1 MEGFPELAN
10 GDGKLAVTEYIR
22 NTSPKSWTGRAS
34 FRAIDEETGLT
45 VLTSSDN
52 PSLTVQS
59 GTTHTSRFE
68 AILPKA
74 KLWHFD
80 RPNLYR
86 LISSIGSGQE
96 THRLT
101 ATFGVRKLEVKGSGF
116 FFNVQPVR
124 LMHVAPMARRNPEF

>member
-1 MEGFPELAN
+1 M
-10 GDGKLAVTEYIR
+10 K
-22 NTSPKSWTGRAS
+22 
-34 FRAIDEETGLT
+34 

-116 FFNVQPVR
+116 FLNGERVR
-124 LMHVAPMARRNPEF
+124 LMGVERMAGSKPEFGMVGPHGMDPHDL